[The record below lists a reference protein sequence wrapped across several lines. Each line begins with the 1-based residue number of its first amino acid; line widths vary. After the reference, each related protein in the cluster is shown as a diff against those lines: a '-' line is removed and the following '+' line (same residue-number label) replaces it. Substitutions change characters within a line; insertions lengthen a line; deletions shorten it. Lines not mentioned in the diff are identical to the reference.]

1 MKKFL
6 FLLATLVGLTIPAF
20 ASAPLGF
27 VTLSA
32 SHVQDSTGA
41 PLANGT
47 ITFTPTNNNGS
58 PVSYRVNGNGQAI
71 SSPVST
77 LVTNGVFSIQLA
89 DTSQTAPANI
99 CYAVTIRNNA
109 NGKQILGPGYS
120 CVQPSGSGPAVTG
133 GNAFCTAAGVG
144 LGGSCNFDN
153 FSPNMAPLVTI
164 QTGPVGPPNSLT
176 IGTITPLPNNTAPT
190 AVITGSAPR
199 QTLNLGLV
207 AGPPGGSLSY
217 PGVISDDEN
226 GIAVTGKVSSSAVS
240 SNTVNN
246 VFNASAFP
254 GSDCGAKIVAALT
267 SSSGLNGQPG
277 TVQVNNACGM
287 AWTTAVTVGTN
298 QSLQLTQAGVYTV
311 TQPIT
316 LGQEASLSAATPR
329 GSSNFSAYT
338 LQAAAGAG
346 LTNLLTMDEGSTVA
360 DINLDGNQ
368 ANGGM
373 TGLSSAVLTTVTNGG
388 QKIKDTFAIN
398 SSGIGFSITQE
409 NVDISH
415 SFAQFN
421 EGQGLL
427 CTDTADLWISGES
440 QFESN
445 GLSGI
450 ELNGCGSVRV
460 VHADVSGNGS
470 SGVAGTTGCSIYI
483 HGTVAHISN
492 TNIFTEVQSGNDF
505 FEDVC
510 DIGFDPVGGN
520 FGNASNTFIGYQ
532 SLGSP
537 NRTANTV
544 PAILAQDMNGDQFI
558 GGTLL
563 PGPHAASFGI
573 EFTETSSGRANASTV
588 IGVDFN
594 TGFGTA
600 NYISS
605 TANQN
610 YFNGNVEGLTGFSQ
624 MGPHAYIVNGGCL
637 YFDNTSADPECTL
650 FADIGNNMNIVDAG
664 GGAIN
669 MSTQTGAGIAE
680 FSAANSTI
688 QGNIS
693 NSHTVLIPSGTTT
706 PLAATST
713 GQVAGQVACIKAI
726 ATSTTA
732 AIIGTCSG
740 TVNATTGV
748 CGTCN

>member
-1 MKKFL
+1 MKKLRKFKKL
-6 FLLATLVGLTIPAF
+6 IVAVALAALNFCFNFVCGAQMTTVTATSITDSDGTLW
-20 ASAPLGF
+20 
-27 VTLSA
+27 
-32 SHVQDSTGA
+32 
-41 PLANGT
+41 ANGT
-47 ITFTPTNNNGS
+47 VAVQFVPNPAQPNPGAYKICSSGALLNPTLLNQAPVTLAGAAGFSVTTYDNSQVCPQGSQWQFTVCPNASSKCGIITL
-58 PVSYRVNGNGQAI
+58 PVSGTTQSITTQVNVGIPAPRFAAIANNFGYADVEAQLQLVPGGLYYNVTDLCYRQFSGATFSCLGAGN
-71 SSPVST
+71 P
-77 LVTNGVFSIQLA
+77 F
-89 DTSQTAPANI
+89 
-99 CYAVTIRNNA
+99 TIPIPLNQ
-109 NGKQILGPGYS
+109 G
-120 CVQPSGSGPAVTG
+120 GSAAT
-133 GNAFCTAAGVG
+133 TAAGAFT
-144 LGGSCNFDN
+144 N
-153 FSPNMAPLVTI
+153 I
-164 QTGPVGPPNSLT
+164 
-176 IGTITPLPNNTAPT
+176 
-190 AVITGSAPR
+190 
-199 QTLNLGLV
+199 V
-207 AGPPGGSLSY
+207 APGGSLTG
-217 PGVISDDEN
+217 PLN
-226 GIAVTGKVSSSAVS
+226 GPAINSI
-240 SNTVNN
+240 
-246 VFNASAFP
+246 FNAASFP
-254 GSDCGAKIVAALT
+254 GSDCGAKIMAALT

-311 TQPIT
+311 THPIT

-338 LQAAAGAG
+338 LQAAAGAD
-346 LTNLLTMDEGSTVA
+346 LTNLLTMEEGSTVA

-421 EGQGLL
+421 SGQGLL

-483 HGTVAHISN
+483 HGTVAHTSN

-510 DIGFDPVGGN
+510 DIGFDSVGGN
-520 FGNASNTFIGYQ
+520 FGNAENTFIGYQ

-537 NRTANTV
+537 NRTVNTV

-573 EFTETSSGRANASTV
+573 EFTETASGRANASTV

-650 FADIGNNMNIVDAG
+650 FADTGNNMNIVDAG

-680 FSAANSTI
+680 FNTANSTI
-688 QGNIS
+688 QGSIS
-693 NSHTVLIPSGTTT
+693 NSHTVLIPSGTTNQLPEISSGT
-706 PLAATST
+706 
-713 GQVAGQVACIKAI
+713 QVAGQVACIKTLP
-726 ATSTTA
+726 TSTTPLV
-732 AIIGTCSG
+732 IGTCSG
-740 TVNATTGV
+740 TVNATTGA